1 MRGKKKIPVKTETI
15 EGIPLF
21 LIPRIIAD
29 QIRKQGE
36 TILRILVS
44 KKFRHNYTIEI
55 EILDEPA
62 APVPPDPLS
71 HNDGEKVA

>member
-15 EGIPLF
+15 EGIPLY

-29 QIRKQGE
+29 QIRKKGE

-44 KKFRHNYTIEI
+44 KKFRHNYTIEVETI
-55 EILDEPA
+55 DEPKV
-62 APVPPDPLS
+62 PVPQDPLS
-71 HNDGEKVA
+71 HNNGEKVA